1 MPTLIPGQPITVPTP
16 ELLVENR
23 FTPGRHRFQLVVIDE
38 AGLESLPFE
47 LVVTVRRPIIP
58 RPDRPDVIDR
68 PDIRDRIDVVDRPGP
83 FRPDRPIR
91 RPQ

>member
-1 MPTLIPGQPITVPTP
+1 MPALTPGQPVTVATP

-23 FTPGRHRFQLVVIDE
+23 FAPGRHRFELVVTDE

-47 LVVTVRRPIIP
+47 LVVTVRRPVIP
-58 RPDRPDVIDR
+58 RPDVIDR
-68 PDIRDRIDVVDRPGP
+68 PDLSDRIDVVDRP
-83 FRPDRPIR
+83 RPRPRPPVRPIR